1 MTEASQHW
9 LLEACEHGVLL
20 LNRECQVEYINPAAE
35 RLLGVRRDDVTG
47 GLLGRHL
54 PAPPAEW
61 LEAYRAALASGTWLG
76 QPSTNGRVFDG
87 HVHPGPEGGIGVIFC
102 DATERHRTEEELIR
116 RNAELEAARTH
127 LKANVVELSEATQ
140 AKDRFLAVVSHEMR
154 TPLNAILGYADL
166 LDMGLG
172 GDLSEVQQAHVER
185 IRAGGTHLLELIND
199 VLDLTRADARK
210 LEVELRPVDVEAAIE
225 EVVALLESQAAAKG
239 IALRAE
245 PCGAEIPRVQADL
258 RRLRQVLTNLVG
270 NAIKFTETG
279 AVVLRCTASNDG
291 TVQIAVADTG
301 IGIAP
306 EMLPMIFG
314 EFYQVEG
321 NLTRS
326 YGGSGLGL
334 PIAQR
339 LARLMGGDVLVQS
352 ALGQGSTFTLVLPA
366 AAEGSEVRTEDVLLH
381 ELRMEAH
388 ENAAHTATATPAV
401 VVAFGEREDTLHA
414 LGSKVHPNV
423 RIVGTTD
430 ASQVPELDRG
440 GAAVPGPNRRKG
452 AAKG

>member
-1 MTEASQHW
+1 
-9 LLEACEHGVLL
+9 
-20 LNRECQVEYINPAAE
+20 
-35 RLLGVRRDDVTG
+35 
-47 GLLGRHL
+47 
-54 PAPPAEW
+54 
-61 LEAYRAALASGTWLG
+61 
-76 QPSTNGRVFDG
+76 
-87 HVHPGPEGGIGVIFC
+87 
-102 DATERHRTEEELIR
+102 
-116 RNAELEAARTH
+116 
-127 LKANVVELSEATQ
+127 
-140 AKDRFLAVVSHEMR
+140 
-154 TPLNAILGYADL
+154 
-166 LDMGLG
+166 
-172 GDLSEVQQAHVER
+172 
-185 IRAGGTHLLELIND
+185 
-199 VLDLTRADARK
+199 
-210 LEVELRPVDVEAAIE
+210 LEVELRPVDAGAAIE

-239 IALRAE
+239 IALRSE

-430 ASQVPELDRG
+430 ASQVPELARRENASLVVLDLMMPVLDGFGVLATMRADPLLAG
-440 GAAVPGPNRRKG
+440 VPVVVLTAKSLTEAERRFLARTAVKVLQKGEHRLSDVTTLVLRAALGARVVG
-452 AAKG
+452 AGTT